1 MSTEPTA
8 GNEPS
13 DRSLQASQDRDLVE
27 RIVQRDTEAL
37 AALYDRFSPLLFALA
52 RRVLKDSQDAEE
64 ILQEVF
70 LQAWNQASRYQ
81 DTRSSVSTWLVM
93 LTRSRSIDR
102 LRSRQS
108 RERTLAS
115 LKEEKPKDYA
125 SAEAAGNVF
134 VGERR
139 KRILSEM
146 KELPKEQRL
155 VIELA
160 FYRGLSQS
168 EIANSTGIP
177 LGTVKTRTLLAMK
190 KLRKALGSEMK
201 DLL

>member
-1 MSTEPTA
+1 MSTQPTP

-13 DRSLQASQDRDLVE
+13 DANLQATLDKALVE
-27 RIVQRDTEAL
+27 RIVERDTDAL
-37 AALYDRFSPLLFALA
+37 AALYDRFSPLLLALA

-81 DTRSSVSTWLVM
+81 DSRSSVSTWLVM

-108 RERTLAS
+108 RERTLTS

-134 VGERR
+134 EGERR
-139 KRILSEM
+139 KRLHLEM
-146 KELPKEQRL
+146 KELPEEQRL

-190 KLRKALGSEMK
+190 KLRKALGGEMK

>member
-1 MSTEPTA
+1 MR
-8 GNEPS
+8 
-13 DRSLQASQDRDLVE
+13 DQALVE
-27 RIVQRDTEAL
+27 RIVHRDSDAL
-37 AALYDRFSPLLFALA
+37 AELYDRFSPLLFALA

-81 DTRSSVSTWLVM
+81 DSRSSVSTWLVM

-115 LKEEKPKDYA
+115 MLEEKPKDYA

-139 KRILSEM
+139 KRILAEM
-146 KELPKEQRL
+146 GALPEEQRL

-168 EIANSTGIP
+168 EIAAATGIP

-190 KLRKALGSEMK
+190 KLRRALGAEVR